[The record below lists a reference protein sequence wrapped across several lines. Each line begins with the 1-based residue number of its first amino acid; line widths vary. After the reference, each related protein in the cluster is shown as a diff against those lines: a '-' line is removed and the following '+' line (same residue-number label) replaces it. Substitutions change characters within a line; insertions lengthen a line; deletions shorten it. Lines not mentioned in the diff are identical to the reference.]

1 MILPPAFYSRP
12 TVEVAR
18 DLIGKTL
25 VRTQAR
31 ATMMGRIVETEAYVG
46 TEDLACHASRG
57 RTPRTEVMF
66 GPSGRAYVYLVYG
79 MHCCLNV
86 VSEKEGYPAAVLIRA
101 IEPLTGIRRMQ
112 RNRGGPDL
120 PERDIGSGPGK
131 LCQAMEVDRRLNATS
146 FGGPFLRLEDQ
157 GLNVGTVVSSPRI
170 GVDYAGVWRDKPWRF
185 FVKGDPHVSRHR
197 LNASSST

>member
-1 MILPPAFYSRP
+1 
-12 TVEVAR
+12 
-18 DLIGKTL
+18 
-25 VRTQAR
+25 
-31 ATMMGRIVETEAYVG
+31 MMGRIVETEAYVG

-66 GPSGRAYVYLVYG
+66 GASGRAYVYLIYG
-79 MHCCLNV
+79 MYCCLNV

-101 IEPLTGIRRMQ
+101 IEPLAGMRRMQ
-112 RNRGGPDL
+112 RNRGGRDL

-131 LCQAMEVDRRLNATS
+131 LCQAMDVDRRLNAAS
-146 FGGPFLRLEDQ
+146 FAGPLLRIEDQ

-185 FVKGDPHVSRHR
+185 FVQGDPCVSRHR
-197 LNASSST
+197 LNASRST